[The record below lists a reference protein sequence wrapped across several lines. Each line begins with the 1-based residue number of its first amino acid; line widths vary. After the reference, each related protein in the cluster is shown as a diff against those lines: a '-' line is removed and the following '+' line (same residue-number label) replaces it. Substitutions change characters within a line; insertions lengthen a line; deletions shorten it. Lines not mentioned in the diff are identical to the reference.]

1 MKYVLSAVLGL
12 VVVLLIISIISED
25 ETTPEANAVVTRV
38 EGVAYLVTKEA
49 PAGRLINNYDV
60 VTKDDQVKVQENSRL
75 ELRLPEG
82 TIIRLSDNARFTM
95 RLVKFEKRT
104 GDLAMQGFLQSGK
117 LWAKVKKLATP
128 GSRVEVLTSAS
139 LAAAK
144 GTVYGVDR
152 EADESTTI
160 KVYEGVVLAVQAQGE
175 GPQVAGQTGLPVSV
189 NAFQKVSVSAREG
202 VSLTQDFDPKATI
215 DDWTR
220 WNHQRDAREGL
231 VSIKVAPT
239 SSTISRGASLQ
250 LSGTAFYADNTVK
263 DITWFA
269 TWSSTDL
276 NVVAIDQS
284 GVATGGRQPGRADL
298 SAAIAD
304 MKGSAAISVTRE
316 LLAITVT
323 PASRSIVN
331 GSSQQFTATAR
342 FSDNTTK
349 DVTSTAVWKSSDT
362 RVAAIEAGGRAT
374 AGDKAG
380 TAVISASLGDKS
392 GSAPLKVRRELL
404 SIAVLPG
411 GATIMEGKTQ
421 QFSAI
426 GTYSDKTT
434 ENLTSSAKWQV
445 TDPKVAGISG
455 AGLVTSRPE
464 GGTATIS
471 ATFGGKI
478 GTGTITVSTRE
489 LLSLIV
495 SPAEV
500 MIHQM
505 ESRQF
510 TVQGS
515 FSDGSTQDLTA
526 SVSWSS
532 EAPLVAPIKAT
543 GTASGVRIGNAV
555 INATS
560 QGRTG
565 SSSIRVIAREIFRPK
580 ADEKKI
586 TQFVYWPAPRFS
598 RGAGSGR
605 SQGGMVVD
613 SITGLLWPTDA
624 TTPGPQTCAPD
635 VKKTWEE
642 ALAYIAC
649 LNTNKYLGYQNW
661 RIPSRE
667 ELFSIIDYQQNIP
680 APWIYTHGFS
690 YIQAFYGYDV
700 WFLSADQL
708 PRYVDMGR
716 GVSLFA
722 DGSKHYY
729 VWPVRSV
736 K

>member
-12 VVVLLIISIISED
+12 VVVLLIISILSED
-25 ETTPEANAVVTRV
+25 ETTPEANAVVTRI

-82 TIIRLSDNARFTM
+82 TIIRLSENARFTM

-128 GSRVEVLTSAS
+128 GSRVEVLTSAG

-160 KVYEGVVLAVQAQGE
+160 KVYEGVVLAVHAQGE
-175 GPQVAGQTGLPVSV
+175 GPQAAGQTGLPVSV

-202 VSLTQDFDPKATI
+202 VSSTQDFDPKATI

-231 VSIKVAPT
+231 VSIKVAPA
-239 SSTISRGASLQ
+239 SSTISRGVSLQ
-250 LSGTAFYADNTVK
+250 LNGTAFYSDNTVK

-269 TWSSTDL
+269 TWSSTDH

-284 GVATGGRQPGRADL
+284 GVATGGRQPGPADL
-298 SAAIAD
+298 SAAIVD

-349 DVTSTAVWKSSDT
+349 DITSSAVWTSSDT
-362 RVAAIEAGGRAT
+362 RVVAIEAGGRAT

-380 TAVISASLGDKS
+380 TAVIKASLGNRS

-434 ENLTSSAKWQV
+434 ENLTSSAKWQL
-445 TDPKVAGISG
+445 TDPKVAGVSG
-455 AGLVTSRPE
+455 AGLVTGRPE

-505 ESRQF
+505 ESQQF

-515 FSDGSTQDLTA
+515 FSDGSTQDLT
-526 SVSWSS
+526 
-532 EAPLVAPIKAT
+532 
-543 GTASGVRIGNAV
+543 
-555 INATS
+555 
-560 QGRTG
+560 
-565 SSSIRVIAREIFRPK
+565 
-580 ADEKKI
+580 
-586 TQFVYWPAPRFS
+586 
-598 RGAGSGR
+598 
-605 SQGGMVVD
+605 
-613 SITGLLWPTDA
+613 
-624 TTPGPQTCAPD
+624 
-635 VKKTWEE
+635 
-642 ALAYIAC
+642 
-649 LNTNKYLGYQNW
+649 
-661 RIPSRE
+661 
-667 ELFSIIDYQQNIP
+667 
-680 APWIYTHGFS
+680 
-690 YIQAFYGYDV
+690 
-700 WFLSADQL
+700 
-708 PRYVDMGR
+708 
-716 GVSLFA
+716 
-722 DGSKHYY
+722 
-729 VWPVRSV
+729 
-736 K
+736 

>member
-1 MKYVLSAVLGL
+1 MKYILSVVLCL
-12 VVVLLIISIISED
+12 VVVLLIINIISED
-25 ETTPEANAVVTRV
+25 AATPEANALVTRI
-38 EGVAYLVTKEA
+38 EGAAYLVTKEA
-49 PAGRLINNYDV
+49 PAGRLISNYDSV
-60 VTKDDQVKVQENSRL
+60 SKDDQVKVQENSRL

-82 TIIRLSDNARFTM
+82 TIMRLSENAHFTM
-95 RLVKFEKRT
+95 RLITFEKRT
-104 GDLAMQGFLQSGK
+104 GGLTMQGFLQSGK

-128 GSRVEVLTSAS
+128 GSRVEVLTNTG
-139 LAAAK
+139 LTITK
-144 GTVYGVDR
+144 GTIYGVDR
-152 EADESTTI
+152 EADEIATV
-160 KVYEGVVLAVQAQGE
+160 KVYEGVVLAVHAPGEEPQATSRT
-175 GPQVAGQTGLPVSV
+175 GPPVSV
-189 NAFQKVSVSAREG
+189 NAFQKVSVTSREG
-202 VSLTQDFDPKATI
+202 VSPPRDFDPKATI
-215 DDWTR
+215 DDWIR
-220 WNHQRDAREGL
+220 WNLQRDAREGL
-231 VSIKVAPT
+231 VSIKVMPA
-239 SSTISRGASLQ
+239 SSTIIRGVPLQ
-250 LSGTAFYADNTVK
+250 LSGTGYYSDNTVK

-269 TWSSTDL
+269 TWISADL
-276 NVVAIDQS
+276 NIAAIDQS
-284 GVATGGRQPGRADL
+284 GVATGGKQPGTTDL
-298 SAAIAD
+298 SAAIVD
-304 MKGSAAISVTRE
+304 MSGSAAISVTRE

-331 GSSQQFTATAR
+331 GSNQQFTATAR
-342 FSDNTTK
+342 FSDNTSR
-349 DVTSTAVWKSSDT
+349 DVTSSAVWKSSDT
-362 RVAAIEAGGRAT
+362 RVAVIDAGGRAT

-411 GATIMEGKTQ
+411 GATIMEGRTQ

-426 GTYSDKTT
+426 GSYSDKTT
-434 ENLTSSAKWQV
+434 ENLTSLAKWHL
-445 TDPKVAGISG
+445 TDPKVAVISG
-455 AGLVTSRPE
+455 AGLVTGKAE

-471 ATFGGKI
+471 AAFGGKI
-478 GTGTITVSTRE
+478 GTGTITISTRE

-505 ESRQF
+505 ESQQF

-526 SVSWSS
+526 SVSWTS

-543 GTASGVRIGNAV
+543 GTSSGVRIGSAV

-565 SSSIRVIAREIFRPK
+565 SSSIRVIEREIFRPK

-586 TQFVYWPAPRFS
+586 KQFVYWPAPRFS
-598 RGAGSGR
+598 RTGGSHPV
-605 SQGGMVVD
+605 QGGVVVD
-613 SITGLLWPTDA
+613 SITGLLWTTNA
-624 TTPGPQTCAPD
+624 TTPGPPACAPG

-642 ALAYIAC
+642 ALAYVAC
-649 LNTNKYLGYQNW
+649 LNGNKYLSYRNW
-661 RIPSRE
+661 RLPSRE
-667 ELFSIIDYQQNIP
+667 ELFSIIDYQQTIP
-680 APWIYTHGFS
+680 APGVYTHGFS

-700 WFLSADQL
+700 WFLSGDGL
-708 PRYVDMGR
+708 PRYADIGR

-722 DGSKHYY
+722 DGSKSYY

>member
-1 MKYVLSAVLGL
+1 MRYVLSVVLGL
-12 VVVLLIISIISED
+12 AVVLLIINIISED
-25 ETTPEANAVVTRV
+25 AATPDANAVVSRI
-38 EGVAYLVTKEA
+38 EGTAYLVTKEA
-49 PAGRLINNYDV
+49 PAGRLISNYDSV
-60 VTKDDQVKVQENSRL
+60 SMDDQVRVQENSRL

-82 TIIRLSDNARFTM
+82 TILRLSENAHFTV
-95 RLVKFEKRT
+95 RLIKFEKRT
-104 GDLAMQGFLQSGK
+104 GSLAVQGLLQSGK

-128 GSRVEVLTSAS
+128 GSRVEVLTSAG

-152 EADESTTI
+152 ETDDRTTI
-160 KVYEGVVLAVQAQGE
+160 KVYEGVVLAVQEQGE
-175 GPQVAGQTGLPVSV
+175 GPQAVGQTGPPVNV
-189 NAFQKVSVSAREG
+189 NAFQKVSVTSGEG
-202 VSLTQDFDPKATI
+202 VSLPQDFDPKATI

-220 WNHQRDAREGL
+220 WNLQRDAREGL
-231 VSIKVAPT
+231 VSIKVAPA
-239 SSTISRGASLQ
+239 SSTISRGVSLQ
-250 LSGTAFYADNTVK
+250 LNGTGFYSDNTVK

-269 TWSSTDL
+269 TWGSTDL
-276 NVVAIDQS
+276 NVAAIDQS
-284 GVATGGRQPGRADL
+284 GVATGGKQPGTTDL
-298 SAAIAD
+298 SAAIVD
-304 MKGSAAISVTRE
+304 MSGTAAISVTRE

-323 PASRSIVN
+323 PAARSIVN
-331 GSSQQFTATAR
+331 GSNQQFTATAR
-342 FSDNTTK
+342 FSDKTTK
-349 DVTSTAVWKSSDT
+349 DVTTSAVWKSSDA
-362 RVAAIEAGGRAT
+362 RVAVIDAGGRAT

-404 SIAVLPG
+404 SVVVLPG

-426 GTYSDKTT
+426 GSYSDKTT
-434 ENLTSSAKWQV
+434 ENLTSSAKWHV

-455 AGLVTSRPE
+455 AGLVTGRAE

-471 ATFGGKI
+471 AAFGGKI

-505 ESRQF
+505 ESQQF

-526 SVSWSS
+526 SVSWTS
-532 EAPLVAPIKAT
+532 EAPQVAPIKST
-543 GTASGVRIGNAV
+543 GTTSGVRIGSAV

-580 ADEKKI
+580 ADEQKI
-586 TQFVYWPAPRFS
+586 KQFVYWPAPRFS
-598 RGAGSGR
+598 RASGSHPA
-605 SQGGMVVD
+605 QGGVVVD
-613 SITGLLWPTDA
+613 SMTGLSWTTDA
-624 TTPGPQTCAPD
+624 TTPGPQACAPD
-635 VKKTWEE
+635 MKKTWEE

-649 LNTNKYLGYQNW
+649 LNTHKYLGYQNW
-661 RIPSRE
+661 RLPTRE

-680 APWIYTHGFS
+680 ASWIYTHGFS

-700 WFLSADQL
+700 WFLSSDQL
-708 PRYVDMGR
+708 PRYADMGR

-722 DGSKHYY
+722 DGSKPYY